1 MELMNKLNEKQYEAV
16 VNTEGYIRVNDSTK
30 SIFQNGFML
39 QKNAM

>member
-1 MELMNKLNEKQYEAV
+1 MECQYLTHFCV
-16 VNTEGYIRVNDSTK
+16 VDNTEGYIRVNDSTK